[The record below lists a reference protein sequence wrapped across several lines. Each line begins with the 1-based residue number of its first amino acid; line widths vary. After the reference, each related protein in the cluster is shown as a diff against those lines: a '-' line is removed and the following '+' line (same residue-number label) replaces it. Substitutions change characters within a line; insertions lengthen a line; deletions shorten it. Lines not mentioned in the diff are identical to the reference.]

1 MASLG
6 RCTGAQ
12 LVLVVLNSNRIDYYS
27 AVKRQLSITMGIPSQ
42 VGVCKLGSGCC
53 LNIIFG
59 VIYLVC

>member
-6 RCTGAQ
+6 RCAGMQ

-42 VGVCKLGSGCC
+42 VGLAG
-53 LNIIFG
+53 
-59 VIYLVC
+59 LVVDV